1 MREVLLEP
9 EPEGRRPL
17 PDLERRERVHVDL
30 GDFRLDR
37 AHDARV
43 VVAGERG
50 MDPALEADLGR
61 AALPSLPRAAD
72 DLLERNEVRRPAQVP
87 RQLPLRERAEA
98 AAEVADVRVLD
109 VPGHDVRDLVAA
121 GLAAEADPQRR
132 RRAAA
137 PGLATR
143 AGG

>member
-1 MREVLLEP
+1 MREVPLEP

-30 GDFRLDR
+30 RDFRLDR

-61 AALPSLPRAAD
+61 AALPRLRARRTISSSGTRYGAPRRFRASLPF
-72 DLLERNEVRRPAQVP
+72 ENAQK
-87 RQLPLRERAEA
+87 
-98 AAEVADVRVLD
+98 
-109 VPGHDVRDLVAA
+109 
-121 GLAAEADPQRR
+121 PQRK
-132 RRAAA
+132 
-137 PGLATR
+137 
-143 AGG
+143 